1 MQLSSLPALWW
12 ASFSRL
18 WLVLHSS
25 PVCAPPELLSPA
37 AICLKNAYII
47 SCENSFLQGLH

>member
-1 MQLSSLPALWW
+1 MRRSLQPALWL
-12 ASFSRL
+12 ASFGRL

-25 PVCAPPELLSPA
+25 RVCSPPELLSPA
-37 AICLKNAYII
+37 AICLKNAYIT